1 MVGEYLYVG
10 IIIMICLWG
19 LFLAIPIITKKDNKK
34 DNMNMNIKIY
44 KYELSRTSVPQAI
57 QMPINS
63 TIIKAE
69 MQNDIFCIWAIIATE
84 AKTEFRTFVIIA
96 TGELI
101 TFSIN
106 EMQHIDTI
114 IEKPFVWHVF
124 ELKNYLDESLI
135 QIQRRN

>member
-19 LFLAIPIITKKDNKK
+19 LFLAIPIITKKDN
-34 DNMNMNIKIY
+34 MNMNIKIY

-63 TIIKAE
+63 NIIKAE
-69 MQNDIFCIWAIIATE
+69 IQDGLFCIWAIVATE
-84 AKTEFRTFVIIA
+84 TKTEFRTFVIIA

-135 QIQRRN
+135 QIQRRTKK